1 MINKDESLEQYSQDS
16 TVRLFKT
23 VVSKGG
29 NIHYP
34 GIYSKANPLPEKFM
48 TAQYVELISGST
60 IAGVEKESDVVGTIS
75 PEDALAIINKGQV
88 LTEHKP
94 SPGLI
99 EEVSLH
105 KNASKVEEFE
115 IKTQSSFEPKSAQL
129 NINTATRSQIVAL
142 QGVGSKTAD
151 KVIEL
156 RELFPFADSK
166 DLNDRVQLTFGRDW
180 NEFNLVFD

>member
-60 IAGVEKESDVVGTIS
+60 IAGELRSLEKELSESNVV
-75 PEDALAIINKGQV
+75 
-88 LTEHKP
+88 TEHKS

-115 IKTQSSFEPKSAQL
+115 IKTQSSFESVKPSI
-129 NINTATRSQIVAL
+129 NINEASKSQIVAL

-156 RELFPFADSK
+156 RELFPFADYK
-166 DLNDRVQLTFGRDW
+166 DLNDRVGLTFGRDW
-180 NEFNLVFD
+180 SEFNLEF

>member
-60 IAGVEKESDVVGTIS
+60 IAGELRSLEKELSESNVV
-75 PEDALAIINKGQV
+75 
-88 LTEHKP
+88 TEHKA

-115 IKTQSSFEPKSAQL
+115 IKTQSSFESVKPSI
-129 NINTATRSQIVAL
+129 NINEASKSQIVAL

-156 RELFPFADSK
+156 RELFPFADYK
-166 DLNDRVQLTFGRDW
+166 DLNDRVGLTFGRDW
-180 NEFNLVFD
+180 SEFNLEF

>member
-48 TAQYVELISGST
+48 TAQYVELISGT
-60 IAGVEKESDVVGTIS
+60 TVAGIEKELAKSNVV
-75 PEDALAIINKGQV
+75 
-88 LTEHKP
+88 TEHKT

-115 IKTQSSFEPKSAQL
+115 IKTQSSFESVKPTL
-129 NINTATRSQIVAL
+129 NINEASKAQIVAL

-156 RELFPFADSK
+156 RELFPFADYK

-180 NEFNLVFD
+180 SEFNLEF

>member
-48 TAQYVELISGST
+48 TAQYVELISGTT
-60 IAGVEKESDVVGTIS
+60 ITGELRSLEKESNVV
-75 PEDALAIINKGQV
+75 
-88 LTEHKP
+88 TEHKT

-105 KNASKVEEFE
+105 KNAGKVEEFE
-115 IKTQSSFEPKSAQL
+115 IKTESSFEPIKPSL
-129 NINTATRSQIVAL
+129 NINEASKSQIVAL

-156 RELFPFADSK
+156 RELFPFADYK

-180 NEFNLVFD
+180 SEFNLEF

>member
-1 MINKDESLEQYSQDS
+1 MINRDDSLEQYPQDS

-48 TAQYVELISGST
+48 TAQYVELIS
-60 IAGVEKESDVVGTIS
+60 S
-75 PEDALAIINKGQV
+75 PSERFEEELTV
-88 LTEHKP
+88 TEHRP

-115 IKTQSSFEPKSAQL
+115 IKTQSSFEPKPSAL
-129 NINTATRSQIVAL
+129 NINTATKSQIVAL

-156 RELFPFADSK
+156 RELFPFADFK

-180 NEFNLVFD
+180 SEFNLVFD

>member
-34 GIYSKANPLPEKFM
+34 GIYSKGNPLPEKFM
-48 TAQYVELISGST
+48 TAQYVELISGQ
-60 IAGVEKESDVVGTIS
+60 AVGVEKEEISSVV
-75 PEDALAIINKGQV
+75 
-88 LTEHKP
+88 TEHKS

-115 IKTQSSFEPKSAQL
+115 IKTQSSFEATQLPKPSAL
-129 NINTATRSQIVAL
+129 NINTATKPQIVAL

-156 RELFPFADSK
+156 RELFPFADFK

-180 NEFNLVFD
+180 SEFNLEF